1 MTRSHRLRRL
11 VFVAAAVLLSG
22 CASLPR
28 PADPA
33 DALVVAISSMPSERA
48 QNRVRVDRV
57 RFDGP
62 SPIEWS
68 ISGTGW
74 KLLTRSVKPGTYRF
88 VSRTVQYA
96 DGKTRLFKEYS
107 PSSFSI
113 PASSVVLLPQKFVEP
128 PVETAGSS
136 TGGRAAA
143 QAGYRTVEPV
153 DQRRAGEALA
163 NDLQM
168 AEWGSRTKYGF
179 GPYSP
184 FADYTNS
191 RFSMRVTSDPA
202 GSELTIDGADWGQTP
217 LTVDLTAGRHFV
229 RLDHQGYSPHTEFV
243 EVAARSGGT
252 RSFSL
257 EKIAGDAAV
266 PGRTPDI
273 VLSSFRNLG
282 AQQNDYLSDVF
293 FQSVQLALERS
304 DLAVAAGTPAPQA
317 PRSGEPDFADA
328 ERIGAQMVVS
338 GDYRVSGENMLVHA
352 VLYDTRT
359 RLVKAST
366 LFDER
371 TGLSVFDAIDRMSA
385 DFVASVR
392 KALPD
397 IGKSVV
403 REQTLTPEQVAFG
416 VRVSKLAVERRRSER
431 PYVLSIGP
439 AFGATFDQVTAS
451 GNSDSNSRTDGPGVG
466 LFIALD
472 APISGPLSLHVAAA
486 PIIFPRYIYGPEW
499 DFPLYVGP
507 VYTFSNFRNDIYL
520 GLVES
525 VHFAPRATVDVGS
538 SPAQYGPYWLT
549 GLCVE
554 TGMRFYTSR
563 KLSEIPR
570 FWGIGLT
577 LGLTGVR
584 FDWDLGN
591 PSVYRPEVN
600 LHFVWGTR
608 L

>member
-1 MTRSHRLRRL
+1 MTRPDRLRLRFL
-11 VFVAAAVLLSG
+11 VFAAAALMLSG

-28 PADPA
+28 PSNSA
-33 DALVVAISSMPSERA
+33 DALVVSVSTVPPEPARNRIRA
-48 QNRVRVDRV
+48 DRV

-62 SPIEWS
+62 TPIEWS
-68 ISGTGW
+68 LTGTGW
-74 KLLTRSVKPGTYRF
+74 KLVTRRVKPGTYRF
-88 VSRTVQYA
+88 VSRTIQYA
-96 DGKTRLFKEYS
+96 DGKTRLLNEYS
-107 PSSFSI
+107 PSSFSV
-113 PASSVVLLPQKFVEP
+113 PASSVVLLPQKFVGAPAEN
-128 PVETAGSS
+128 AGSS
-136 TGGRAAA
+136 AGDRAADRV
-143 QAGYRTVEPV
+143 GYRPVEPA

-163 NDLQM
+163 NDIQM

-191 RFSMRVTSDPA
+191 RFSLRVMSDPA

-217 LTVDLTAGRHFV
+217 LNVDLTAGRHLV
-229 RLDHQGYSPHTEFV
+229 RLDHQGYEPHTEFV

-257 EKIAGDAAV
+257 QKIAGDAEV
-266 PGRTPDI
+266 PGRKADI
-273 VLSSFRNLG
+273 VLGNFRNLG

-304 DLAVAAGTPAPQA
+304 GLAVATGTPASEGRQPN
-317 PRSGEPDFADA
+317 GPDFTDA
-328 ERIGAQMVVS
+328 EQIGAQMVVA

-359 RLVKAST
+359 RLVKTST
-366 LFDER
+366 LFDEK
-371 TGLSVFDAIDRMSA
+371 TGLSVFDAIDRMSS
-385 DFVASVR
+385 DFVSSVQ
-392 KALPD
+392 KALPE

-403 REQTLTPEQVAFG
+403 REPTLTPEQVAFG
-416 VRVSKLAVERRRSER
+416 VRVSKLATIRRRTER
-431 PYVLSIGP
+431 PYVLSVGP
-439 AFGATFDQVTAS
+439 AFGATFDQVSAS
-451 GNSDSNSRTDGPGVG
+451 GDSNSRTDGPGLG
-466 LFIALD
+466 LLVALD

-486 PIIFPRYIYGPEW
+486 PVIFPRFLYGPQW

-525 VHFAPRATVDVGS
+525 LHFAPRSTVDVGS

-549 GLCVE
+549 GLCIE

-563 KLSEIPR
+563 KLSDIPR

-577 LGLTGVR
+577 IGLVGVR